1 MSSDAAQ
8 AKVAAFLKA
17 RAQAI
22 GSRYLNLIAA
32 RAVADPFKKVKK
44 MIRDLI
50 VKLMEEA
57 NSEADH
63 KAWCDTE
70 LATNK
75 QTREIK
81 TEAVDELTSEIEKLT
96 ADIAKLSQEISDL
109 QDAITEIDKAMAEA
123 TEQRTAEKEKNAN
136 TVKDAKEGQEAV
148 SQAL

>member
-44 MIRDLI
+44 MIKDLI

-63 KAWCDTE
+63 KAFCDTE
-70 LATNK
+70 LATNQ
-75 QTREIK
+75 QTRDNLSAE
-81 TEAVDELTSEIEKLT
+81 VDKLT
-96 ADIAKLSQEISDL
+96 AEVEAKTAERDQLATEL
-109 QDAITEIDKAMAEA
+109 TELTDAITEIK
-123 TEQRTAEKEKNAN
+123 K
-136 TVKDAKEGQEAV
+136 
-148 SQAL
+148 